1 MRWAQV
7 GAEIALT
14 QAGSNLDTDLPVTLE
29 IMEEQ
34 LQLPVKIVKTG
45 IKDEFAIVR
54 VAFEQ
59 VNLSQHRR
67 LVEILFCRPGQ
78 WKRQLAPGEFQS
90 LLLIFKILLKPR
102 VLFDRNIDVNAI
114 AVSQG

>member
-1 MRWAQV
+1 M
-7 GAEIALT
+7 
-14 QAGSNLDTDLPVTLE
+14 
-29 IMEEQ
+29 
-34 LQLPVKIVKTG
+34 
-45 IKDEFAIVR
+45 R

-67 LVEILFCRPGQ
+67 SVEILFCRPGQ
-78 WKRQLAPGEFQS
+78 WKRQNTPGEFQS